1 MIYTFIKQNKKAI
14 KYGFLWMSII
24 FTSIV
29 LITLIIEFVNNQKPD
44 LTTYSVVFL
53 IAALGFP
60 VFILTIGF
68 VRWYWDFKFTN
79 RNFSSFPFSQLNV
92 LGFELKIK
100 NKGSKTQYT
109 SIYYSG
115 IIDGFIVDCDVET
128 QNENKLI
135 RFKYYVK
142 NIPQDKVDFKK
153 IQHELKDNNGF
164 FDFGWITKTY
174 HYKNHQLQSVYEL
187 EQELIDFGKLILKV
201 HIQPSEQAT

>member
-29 LITLIIEFVNNQKPD
+29 LITSIIEFVNNQKPD

-53 IAALGFP
+53 IAAIGFP

-68 VRWYWDFKFTN
+68 VRWCWDYKITK

-100 NKGSKTQYT
+100 NESNKTKYS

-115 IIDGFIVDCDVET
+115 YIERFTVDCDVDT

-142 NIPQDKVDFKK
+142 NIPQDKVDFKT

-174 HYKNHQLQSVYEL
+174 HYKNHQLQSVNEL
-187 EQELIDFGKLILKV
+187 EKELIDFGKLILKV